1 MSEESAGSTIME
13 KFFALLIIII
23 GVIITFN
30 VAITPGLSGIQPVS
44 FIAGGLT
51 LVVLGVLMILAKT
64 Q

>member
-1 MSEESAGSTIME
+1 ME